1 MTSGAAG
8 EGTPPVEAHRSPN
21 SDAASLDV
29 NPSATPRSPP
39 PPAPA
44 PAPAHAPS
52 LLHETQRPESW
63 ETDDTDLKQQ
73 HDAQV
78 IPGDEKGDDA
88 QHDGPGGS
96 TRFIKDPQG
105 DLTHDETTVDVVTVP
120 CPGAD
125 PLRSWNRD
133 GLLGRY
139 FGAPSMRDPEVDRA
153 AAAGTASSSSWVRQG
168 IRREADVARIL
179 LYEHPSV
186 AEGMTL
192 GNLADALLVELRA
205 VRDDENGRSDG
216 PARHRPLV
224 FVGHSIGGL
233 VVKMALAKASRDAIY
248 EDILRDCY
256 GVAFFGEFGNTDT
269 DHEEELQV

>member
-1 MTSGAAG
+1 
-8 EGTPPVEAHRSPN
+8 
-21 SDAASLDV
+21 
-29 NPSATPRSPP
+29 
-39 PPAPA
+39 
-44 PAPAHAPS
+44 
-52 LLHETQRPESW
+52 
-63 ETDDTDLKQQ
+63 
-73 HDAQV
+73 V
-78 IPGDEKGDDA
+78 IPGDEKGADA
-88 QHDGPGGS
+88 QHDEAAGRS
-96 TRFIKDPQG
+96 TRFIKDPEG

-179 LYEHPSV
+179 LYGHPPV
-186 AEGMTL
+186 TEGMTL
-192 GNLADALLVELRA
+192 GKLADALLVELRA
-205 VRDDENGRSDG
+205 VRDEENGSGDG
-216 PARHRPLV
+216 VARHRPLV

-256 GVAFFGEFGNTDT
+256 GVAFFGEFGNTEADY
-269 DHEEELQV
+269 DEEVQVY